1 LYKKDVIIKMEN
13 GLHAR
18 PASLFIQKASKFKS
32 DIQIQ
37 IDDKSFNAKS
47 ILALISAGIRYD
59 SKITISADGEDEE
72 QAVEEL
78 TKFIEN
84 FEE

>member
-1 LYKKDVIIKMEN
+1 MYKKDVVVKMEN

-18 PASLFIQKASKFKS
+18 PASLFIQKASKFNS

-37 IDDKSFNAKS
+37 IDDRSLNAKS

-59 SKITISADGEDEE
+59 STITISADGEDEE

-78 TKFIEN
+78 VKFIEN
-84 FEE
+84 CEE